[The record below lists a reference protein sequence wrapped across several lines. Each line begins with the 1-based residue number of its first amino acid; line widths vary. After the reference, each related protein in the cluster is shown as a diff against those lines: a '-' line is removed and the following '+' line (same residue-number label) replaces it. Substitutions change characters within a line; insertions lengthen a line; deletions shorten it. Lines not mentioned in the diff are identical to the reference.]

1 MAYVPKIIS
10 ICSLI
15 LNLSTVI
22 ALLAKPIREKLFGIS
37 DMREG
42 QKCMLRSGMLS
53 IYYAGMDHEGRVR
66 QHEYEN
72 FVLMYQAYKA
82 MKGNSFIDKI
92 YKEVQDMEVV
102 T

>member
-1 MAYVPKIIS
+1 MEYIPKIVS

-42 QKCMLRSGMLS
+42 QKCMLRSGMLT
-53 IYYAGMDHEGRVR
+53 IYYAGMDHDGRVR

-72 FVLMYQAYKA
+72 FVLMYNAYKA

-102 T
+102 K